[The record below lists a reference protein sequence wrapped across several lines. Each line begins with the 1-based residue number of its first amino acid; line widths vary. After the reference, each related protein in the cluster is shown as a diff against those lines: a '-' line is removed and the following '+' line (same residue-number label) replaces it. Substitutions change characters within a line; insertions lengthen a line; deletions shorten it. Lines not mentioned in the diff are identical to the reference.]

1 MKNLKRTC
9 ILSMLLAM
17 AIVLN
22 MVETLIPI
30 FIPGVKLGLANIII
44 LIMLYEFKP
53 TEALIVNLLRII
65 IVGLIRST
73 LLSPTFLMS
82 LTGGILSYLLML
94 LFSRGKIFS
103 PIGVSVL
110 GAVGHTVGQIVIAN
124 ILLDTTAVV
133 YYLPLIA
140 LLSVFTGVFSGILA
154 RAYLKRSI
162 TKQFLEE
169 QEILKK

>member
-110 GAVGHTVGQIVIAN
+110 GAVGHTVGQIVIAI
-124 ILLDTTAVV
+124 ILLDTTAFV

-140 LLSVFTGVFSGILA
+140 ILSVFTGVFSGMLA

-169 QEILKK
+169 

>member
-1 MKNLKRTC
+1 MKNLKRIC

-53 TEALIVNLLRII
+53 TEALIVNLLRVI

-110 GAVGHTVGQIVIAN
+110 GAVGHTVGQIVIAI

-140 LLSVFTGVFSGILA
+140 LLSVLTGVFSGILA

-162 TKQFLEE
+162 TKQFIEE
-169 QEILKK
+169 

>member
-82 LTGGILSYLLML
+82 LTGGIFSYLLML

-110 GAVGHTVGQIVIAN
+110 GAVGHTVGQIAIAI

-169 QEILKK
+169 

>member
-110 GAVGHTVGQIVIAN
+110 GAVGHTVGQIVIAI
-124 ILLDTTAVV
+124 ILLATTAVV

-169 QEILKK
+169 

>member
-44 LIMLYEFKP
+44 LIMLYKFKP

-110 GAVGHTVGQIVIAN
+110 GAVGHTVGQIVIAI
-124 ILLDTTAVV
+124 ILLDTTAFV

-140 LLSVFTGVFSGILA
+140 ILSVFTGVFSGMLA

-169 QEILKK
+169 

>member
-1 MKNLKRTC
+1 MKNLKRIC

-110 GAVGHTVGQIVIAN
+110 GAVGHTVGQIVIAI

-140 LLSVFTGVFSGILA
+140 LLSVLTGVFSGILA

-169 QEILKK
+169 

>member
-22 MVETLIPI
+22 LVETLIPI

-169 QEILKK
+169 

>member
-1 MKNLKRTC
+1 
-9 ILSMLLAM
+9 MLLAM

-82 LTGGILSYLLML
+82 LTGGIFSYLLML

-169 QEILKK
+169 

>member
-1 MKNLKRTC
+1 MKNLKRIC

-124 ILLDTTAVV
+124 ILLDTTAIV

-169 QEILKK
+169 

>member
-1 MKNLKRTC
+1 MKNLKRIC

-110 GAVGHTVGQIVIAN
+110 GAVGHTVGQIVIAI

-140 LLSVFTGVFSGILA
+140 LLSVLTGVFSVILA

-169 QEILKK
+169 

>member
-1 MKNLKRTC
+1 MKNLKRIC

-22 MVETLIPI
+22 IVETLIPI

-110 GAVGHTVGQIVIAN
+110 GAVGHTVGQIVIAI

-140 LLSVFTGVFSGILA
+140 LLSVLTGVFSGILA

-169 QEILKK
+169 

>member
-44 LIMLYEFKP
+44 LIMLYKFKP

-110 GAVGHTVGQIVIAN
+110 GAVGHTVGQIVIAI
-124 ILLDTTAVV
+124 ILLDTTAFV

-169 QEILKK
+169 

>member
-110 GAVGHTVGQIVIAN
+110 GAVGHTVGQIVIAI
-124 ILLDTTAVV
+124 ILLDTTAFV

-169 QEILKK
+169 

>member
-169 QEILKK
+169 

>member
-73 LLSPTFLMS
+73 LLSTTFLMS
-82 LTGGILSYLLML
+82 LTGGIFSYLLML
-94 LFSRGKIFS
+94 LFSREKIFS

-169 QEILKK
+169 

>member
-140 LLSVFTGVFSGILA
+140 LLSVFSGVFSGILA

-169 QEILKK
+169 

>member
-1 MKNLKRTC
+1 MKNLKRIC

-82 LTGGILSYLLML
+82 LTGGIFSYLLML

-110 GAVGHTVGQIVIAN
+110 GAVGHTVGQIVIAI

-140 LLSVFTGVFSGILA
+140 LLSVLTGVFSGILA

-169 QEILKK
+169 

>member
-82 LTGGILSYLLML
+82 LTGGIFSYLLML

-169 QEILKK
+169 

>member
-110 GAVGHTVGQIVIAN
+110 GAVGHTVGQIVIAI

>member
-1 MKNLKRTC
+1 MKNLKRIC

-110 GAVGHTVGQIVIAN
+110 GAVGHTVGQVVIAI

-140 LLSVFTGVFSGILA
+140 LLSVLTGVFSGILA

-169 QEILKK
+169 

>member
-82 LTGGILSYLLML
+82 LTGGIFSYLLML
-94 LFSRGKIFS
+94 LFSREKIFS

>member
-82 LTGGILSYLLML
+82 LTGGIFSYLLML
-94 LFSRGKIFS
+94 LFSRVHLLFAILSLLLIK
-103 PIGVSVL
+103 PIKLSLVK
-110 GAVGHTVGQIVIAN
+110 N
-124 ILLDTTAVV
+124 IK
-133 YYLPLIA
+133 YI
-140 LLSVFTGVFSGILA
+140 II
-154 RAYLKRSI
+154 K
-162 TKQFLEE
+162 
-169 QEILKK
+169 EI

>member
-1 MKNLKRTC
+1 MKNLKRIC

-53 TEALIVNLLRII
+53 TEALVVNLLRII

-110 GAVGHTVGQIVIAN
+110 GAVGHTVGQIVIAI

-140 LLSVFTGVFSGILA
+140 LLSVLTGVFSGILA

-169 QEILKK
+169 

>member
-1 MKNLKRTC
+1 MKNLKRIC

-124 ILLDTTAVV
+124 ILLDTTAIV
-133 YYLPLIA
+133 YYLPLKA
-140 LLSVFTGVFSGILA
+140 LLTVFTGVFSGILA

-169 QEILKK
+169 

>member
-1 MKNLKRTC
+1 MKNLKRIC

-110 GAVGHTVGQIVIAN
+110 GAVGHTVGQIVIAI

-169 QEILKK
+169 

>member
-22 MVETLIPI
+22 LVETLIPI

-110 GAVGHTVGQIVIAN
+110 GAVGHTVGQIVIAI
-124 ILLDTTAVV
+124 ILLDTTAFV

-169 QEILKK
+169 

>member
-110 GAVGHTVGQIVIAN
+110 GAVGHTVGQIVIAI

-169 QEILKK
+169 

>member
-82 LTGGILSYLLML
+82 LTGGIFSYLLML
-94 LFSRGKIFS
+94 LFSREKIFS

-169 QEILKK
+169 